1 MEKRA
6 FTMAEA
12 CEYLGGISRQN
23 MYVLLGKGEIDGFH
37 IGARRYFTRERL
49 DTFIDARLGLWPEVD
64 DMIENALAE
73 EDD

>member
-37 IGARRYFTRERL
+37 IGARRYFKR
-49 DTFIDARLGLWPEVD
+49 
-64 DMIENALAE
+64 
-73 EDD
+73 